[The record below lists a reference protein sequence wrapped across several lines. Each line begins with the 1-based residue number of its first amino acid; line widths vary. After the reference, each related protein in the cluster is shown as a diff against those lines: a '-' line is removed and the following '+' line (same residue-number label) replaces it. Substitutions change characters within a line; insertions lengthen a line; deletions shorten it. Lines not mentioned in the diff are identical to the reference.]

1 MAKKQAVNGERGRWS
16 AKAKREAVLRLLRGE
31 AIDALS
37 RELQVTAAR
46 LSEWREAFLAGGE
59 ANLKAREADARDEQ
73 LAQLKQTLGEMT
85 LRVELQREAIR
96 RLKAGLPLAE
106 ARLPK

>member
-59 ANLKAREADARDEQ
+59 ANLKSREADARDDE